1 MKMFQAFCDFVMNI
15 ITVTTRMETVTH
27 TRQIAAANDVCKYT
41 SSFQNGNLSPVP
53 KPKFT

>member
-1 MKMFQAFCDFVMNI
+1 MNI